1 MRSIAA
7 GGRTV
12 PSSNDED
19 LALCGRAAKGDQ
31 AAFAMLVAKHER
43 PLRSFLARMTSADV
57 ADDVAQEAFLK
68 AWRFASSYDGRARFS
83 TWLTRI
89 AWRCLIDEARKSRS
103 ADVEEAPFHAADG
116 EQGALVADMLS
127 RLTDPERAALILCDG
142 HGWSHAEAAELLRM
156 PLGSL
161 KTVVA
166 RAKSKCREMWSSQY
180 ADA

>member
-1 MRSIAA
+1 MQT
-7 GGRTV
+7 G
-12 PSSNDED
+12 NEED
-19 LALCGRAAKGDQ
+19 VALCARTAKGDQ

-43 PLRSFLARMTSADV
+43 PLRSFLTRMTSPDV

-89 AWRCLIDEARKSRS
+89 AYRCLLDEGRKARSAEPDEALVHSTDS
-103 ADVEEAPFHAADG
+103 
-116 EQGALVADMLS
+116 EQGSLVADMLA
-127 RLTDPERAALILCDG
+127 RLTEPERAALILCDG

-166 RAKSKCREMWSSQY
+166 RAKSKCRDMWSSQY